1 MSETKI
7 VVPIEDDEMSS
18 MEFFCPFECAELAF
32 NKMLTMQKEDANCI
46 PAEIESVIVSVA
58 DYYGLMD

>member
-1 MSETKI
+1 
-7 VVPIEDDEMSS
+7 MSS
-18 MEFFCPFECAELAF
+18 MEFFCPFECAQLAF
-32 NKMLTMQKEDANCI
+32 NKMLKMQKEDANCI